1 MYKDIFNQIGLAK
14 NESIVYDYLLQNGES
29 PAGDIIKKTPLK
41 RGVIYNALA
50 DLVAKGLVTE
60 RKKQKIAM
68 FSPNHPEKLRE
79 NIERQEQALLKAK
92 NTLEANLAN
101 IISDFSLVSGKPG
114 VRYFAGIAGIKK
126 VLNDTI
132 LNNQGKQL
140 LTFSDVAGYANYLKQ
155 WNAEYYAPKRK
166 ELGIYEKV
174 IIPDNKAALDYMRN
188 YKANEVTDIIFIDH
202 ALFPFSTEINI
213 YDNKVSFVTFS
224 ERGHV
229 GVILENKEIAQTLTS
244 IFNLC
249 WQLGKKYY
257 QAKQPEGF

>member
-1 MYKDIFNQIGLAK
+1 M
-14 NESIVYDYLLQNGES
+14 
-29 PAGDIIKKTPLK
+29 
-41 RGVIYNALA
+41 
-50 DLVAKGLVTE
+50 
-60 RKKQKIAM
+60 
-68 FSPNHPEKLRE
+68 
-79 NIERQEQALLKAK
+79 
-92 NTLEANLAN
+92 
-101 IISDFSLVSGKPG
+101 
-114 VRYFAGIAGIKK
+114 
-126 VLNDTI
+126 LNDTI

-229 GVILENKEIAQTLTS
+229 GVILENKEIAQTAWLAGAFSSFSLTALRDGS
-244 IFNLC
+244 TI
-249 WQLGKKYY
+249 
-257 QAKQPEGF
+257 